1 MNTLSTLLEAVFGM
15 AIVIGIWYTLQG
27 VIRKRRGSDQDA
39 LDGMCHG
46 CGGCKNAGSC
56 HTGADASNEEHHHEL
71 V

>member
-27 VIRKRRGSDQDA
+27 FVRRRRGSDQDA
-39 LDGMCHG
+39 LESMCHG
-46 CGGCKNAGSC
+46 CGGCKNTGSC
-56 HTGADASNEEHHHEL
+56 HTSAAASKEEHHHEL